1 MKNKQNALPAG
12 DFPAGLSQPAL
23 RALTGAGITQLEQ
36 LTRFSEKEIKE
47 LHGIGPNAVS
57 LLSKALA
64 DRGLAFAA
72 SQEEPKGL

>member
-1 MKNKQNALPAG
+1 MKNNPNKLPAG

-23 RALTGAGITQLEQ
+23 RALNNAGITQLEQ
-36 LTRFSEKEIKE
+36 LARFSEKEIKE

-57 LLSKALA
+57 LLSKALS

-72 SQEEPKGL
+72 ANPPGE